1 MAIDVQT
8 KQAESAG
15 AAELFISAVPT
26 GTDDLTATARGLFE
40 AIRDLLK
47 ASSARIVQEWI
58 IAPAASM
65 ADLDR
70 VRGGIYG
77 DLDDGVPPSLLCC
90 RPGRTGMLAGV
101 AVHAVACDSPA
112 RLVEVAG
119 QPRGRIVRTTGC
131 TYAAV
136 SGLSMPSAPGRQA
149 QARAML
155 TEAEKALET
164 LGGDFLSVPRTWM
177 WLGDILAWYDAFNS
191 VRNSFFTER
200 GILRP
205 DGSAFMPASTGIG
218 LGPADG
224 AGCSMDLVAVI
235 DPAGTIQRLSAGGRQ
250 HCAYEYGSAFSR
262 ASRAP
267 TPGGTTVY
275 VSGTASIDESGATT
289 HIGDAPGQIET
300 TIENVRAVLRDMNT
314 GDDDVVQ
321 AIAYCKTPDVERDFD
336 EFRRRLDWP
345 WITCVCDIC
354 RHDLLF
360 EIEATAMVKTR
371 DTARQV

>member
-1 MAIDVQT
+1 MAVDVQT
-8 KQAESAG
+8 RHVESAG

-26 GTDDLTATARGLFE
+26 AADDLTTTARELFE
-40 AIRDLLK
+40 SVRDQLN
-47 ASSARIVQEWI
+47 ARSARIVQEWI

-65 ADLDR
+65 AELSR
-70 VRGGIYG
+70 VRGEIYG

-90 RPGRTGMLAGV
+90 RPGRTGALAAV
-101 AVHAVACDSPA
+101 AVHAIACDSHIQA
-112 RLVEVAG
+112 IEVAG
-119 QPRGRIVRTTGC
+119 APRGRIVRTTRLAYV
-131 TYAAV
+131 TV
-136 SGLSMPSAPGRQA
+136 SGVSMSSAPGREA

-155 TEAEKALET
+155 TEAEKALGT

-218 LGPADG
+218 LGPADS

-235 DPAGTIQRLSAGGRQ
+235 DPAGAIERLSAGGRQ
-250 HCAYEYGSAFSR
+250 HSAYEYGSAFSR

-267 TPGGTTVY
+267 TPAGTTVY

-300 TIENVRAVLRDMNT
+300 TIENVRAVLRDMNVR
-314 GDDDVVQ
+314 DDDVVQ
-321 AIAYCKTPDVERDFD
+321 TIAYCKTPDVERAFD
-336 EFRRRLDWP
+336 EFKHRLDWP
-345 WITCVCDIC
+345 WITCICDIC
-354 RHDLLF
+354 RPDLLF
-360 EIEATAMVKTR
+360 EIEATAMVKTCDLTR
-371 DTARQV
+371 